1 MLPWCWLP
9 GGRVLVSHLAGSE
22 QGDEVKASNPQSP
35 LRWVLGAPPGAA
47 LGRTVV
53 CILLRVFIFL
63 LQADPSLRSS
73 PARPPHLSSTSH

>member
-9 GGRVLVSHLAGSE
+9 VGRVLVSHLAGSE
-22 QGDEVKASNPQSP
+22 QGDEVKVSDLRSP

-53 CILLRVFIFL
+53 CILAACIYFSV
-63 LQADPSLRSS
+63 AGRSIS
-73 PARPPHLSSTSH
+73 KKFTS